1 MTNNNKYFIANLKMY
16 GNKNYLK
23 SIKKVINFSS
33 KKKYKK
39 CRIIYCPPYTILANF
54 VKVTKNTRIKIGAQN
69 CHQNEFS
76 GSFTGSISPNMIKSI
91 GAEYIIIGHSENRFN
106 GDTNT
111 IINKKII
118 STLNQKLNVIFC
130 IGETLKEKIKNKTNM
145 VLNNQITQG
154 LKNIKKINKIIL
166 AYEPVWCIGTGR
178 IPKKSEIRKQL
189 IFIKK
194 ILLNK
199 FKINNPIILYG
210 GSVDPKNIESLNQI
224 DEIKGF
230 LIGGAS
236 RNPNK
241 FIDIIKKSIN

>member
-91 GAEYIIIGHSENRFN
+91 GAKYIIIGHSENRFN

-130 IGETLKEKIKNKTNM
+130 IGETLKEKRKKKTNM
-145 VLNNQITQG
+145 VLNNQIVQG
-154 LKNIKKINKIIL
+154 LKNIKKINNIIL

-178 IPKKSEIRKQL
+178 IPKESEIKKQL

-194 ILLNK
+194 ILFNN
-199 FKINNPIILYG
+199 FKVNNPIILYG